1 MSATAGGAAT
11 GGADA
16 ERAVIGGDISEDA
29 AAGGAAA
36 ERFPIFHS
44 FGGVF
49 FIFPTVSQSYSP
61 VGAL

>member
-1 MSATAGGAAT
+1 MS
-11 GGADA
+11 
-16 ERAVIGGDISEDA
+16 A

-36 ERFPIFHS
+36 ESAVIGGDISKGAAAGGSAAEGFTIFHP

-49 FIFPTVSQSYSP
+49 FIFPTVSRSYSP